1 MIQLPTQYHRRYIMK
16 VYTYNPTAPCIAL
29 ARVGKV
35 RGLTVEFNNGTDVTF
50 TRRGVGYELSRIRDN
65 YDLSLFMF
73 SSSVDELSHDENVL
87 LVAAMMLLNITSVKV
102 GSEVITLGASTGI
115 IHTVIIDTAQPQ
127 PVRHATNWDTAEEFA
142 VSGHR
147 NQSTPRYY
155 SRRPMAEP
163 IRLPTTKKG
172 WFALGVATVIIGVAT
187 AAAAA
192 AADK

>member
-1 MIQLPTQYHRRYIMK
+1 MK
-16 VYTYNPTAPCIAL
+16 VFTYNPTAACIAL
-29 ARVGKV
+29 TRIGKV
-35 RGLTVEFNNGTDVTF
+35 RGLTVTFNSGSDVTF
-50 TRRGVGYELSRIRDN
+50 SRRGMGYELSRIRDD

-73 SSSVDELSHDENVL
+73 TSKVDELSHEENVM

-102 GSEVITLGASTGI
+102 GSEVITLGAVTGI
-115 IHTVIIDTAQPQ
+115 THTIIIDSPQPQ
-127 PVRHATNWDTAEEFA
+127 PVRHASNWDTANEFA

-147 NQSTPRYY
+147 NKSTPHY
-155 SRRPMAEP
+155 SRPVEP
-163 IRLPTTKKG
+163 IRLPTTKRG